1 MRYLFI
7 FITILGMLIAMSC
20 VNDSPSS
27 EAEYQFEKSL
37 TKEQLKEEI
46 DQIKLD
52 DSRMFCLVVCGTLI
66 VPKNDEELKEWS
78 RVSLCRIDLCH
89 MTEACSKGYEG
100 LKERLNNCTDS
111 YAKKDSL

>member
-46 DQIKLD
+46 DQIKVD

-66 VPKNDEELKEWS
+66 VPKDDEDRNDWS
-78 RVSLCRIDLCH
+78 RVSLCRIDMCH
-89 MTEACSKGYEG
+89 LTEACTKGTDK
-100 LKERLNNCTDS
+100 LNERLKNCTDS

>member
-7 FITILGMLIAMSC
+7 FITIIGMLIAMSC

-46 DQIKLD
+46 DQIKIED
-52 DSRMFCLVVCGTLI
+52 ARMFCLVVCGTLI
-66 VPKNDEELKEWS
+66 VPNNDEDRNEWS
-78 RVSLCRIDLCH
+78 RVSLCRIDMCH
-89 MTEACSKGYEG
+89 LTEACTKGNEK
-100 LKERLNNCTDS
+100 LKERLKNCTDS